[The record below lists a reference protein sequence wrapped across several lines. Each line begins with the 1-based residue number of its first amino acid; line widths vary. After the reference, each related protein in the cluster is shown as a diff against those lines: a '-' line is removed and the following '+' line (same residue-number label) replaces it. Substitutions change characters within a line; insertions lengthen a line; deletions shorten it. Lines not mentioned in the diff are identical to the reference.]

1 MTFCRFWKGFET
13 FEQVS
18 ERFSRLIFV
27 FFAEDISIYITH
39 CVICRLI
46 NLFNITLILLM
57 GGRLVPDD
65 DDDVTD
71 YVFTKYRSTEFNHFP
86 ISHFPNLI
94 LIFLKTRPTKTISQN
109 KEIFITGLSQGRLG
123 KNPWTLYSIGD
134 QFRNYGP
141 WPTEG
146 LQPSISIEDCI

>member
-1 MTFCRFWKGFET
+1 
-13 FEQVS
+13 
-18 ERFSRLIFV
+18 
-27 FFAEDISIYITH
+27 
-39 CVICRLI
+39 
-46 NLFNITLILLM
+46 M

-94 LIFLKTRPTKTISQN
+94 LIFLKTKPTKTISQN

-123 KNPWTLYSIGD
+123 KNPWTRTRSCIRPGTNSEIMDHD
-134 QFRNYGP
+134 QPRDCNLSELDIE
-141 WPTEG
+141 WPMKHIDRKLHHVLEIKIT
-146 LQPSISIEDCI
+146 